1 MSKLK
6 TALVGCGR
14 IGFLLEEDPLRNKPC
29 THFGGLKAAGLDVTC
44 ACDINRDRLYYFAD
58 KTGLHPE
65 SAYTSYKKMF
75 QEHKFDIVT
84 IATWTAS
91 HIDIALEA
99 VNSGVK
105 AIVLEKPLSGSLKS
119 ARKLMEAASSKGCS
133 IFINHERRYD
143 HRYRKTG
150 DLIKSGKIGNI
161 KTVNARIL
169 TGPFR
174 GESIPEQGGGSLLHD
189 GTHLVDLLR
198 YYFGEIISVK
208 GEFSRDKRN
217 SGFEDTALAWMK
229 TDSGVNIF
237 LESGG
242 SRKYFLFELEI
253 WGTEGKILIGNGYEK
268 IFLYNKSRL
277 YRGFNDLYE
286 KKFPAMKPVS
296 CFAEIYKEAKN
307 FLLGK
312 KDIITSGIDD
322 GYKALEIIHAIY
334 LSAHKNKEINLPVK
348 PSAID
353 LKKIFNL
360 NQ

>member
-6 TALVGCGR
+6 TALIGCGR

-29 THFGGLKAAGLDVTC
+29 THFGGLKAAGLKITC
-44 ACDINRDRLYYFAD
+44 ACDINKERLDYFAA
-58 KTGLHPE
+58 KTGLPPE
-65 SAYTSYKKMF
+65 SAYTSSKKMLN
-75 QEHKFDIVT
+75 EHKFDIVT

-91 HIDIALEA
+91 HTSIALDA
-99 VNSGVK
+99 VNSGAKVV
-105 AIVLEKPLSGSLKS
+105 ILEKPLSGSLKS
-119 ARKLMEAASSKGCS
+119 ARKLMEAAAAKGCI
-133 IFINHERRYD
+133 IFVNHERRYD

-150 DLIKSGKIGNI
+150 ELLSSGKIGRI

-169 TGPFR
+169 TGPLR
-174 GESIPEQGGGSLLHD
+174 GESLIEQGGGSLLHD

-198 YYFGEIISVK
+198 YYFGDIISVK
-208 GEFSRDKRN
+208 GEFSRDSRN

-229 TDSGVNIF
+229 TESGVNIF

-242 SRKYFLFELEI
+242 SRRYFLFELEI

-268 IFLYNKSRL
+268 LFLYNKSRL
-277 YRGFNDLYE
+277 YRGFNDLSE
-286 KKFPAMKPVS
+286 KKFPSMKPVS
-296 CFAEIYKEAKN
+296 CFAEIYKEAKSVVQ
-307 FLLGK
+307 K
-312 KDIITSGIDD
+312 KKNKITSGIND

-334 LSAHKNKEINLPVK
+334 LSAYKKKEINLPVS

-360 NQ
+360 